1 MAVFALVELEL
12 HGLPQVTIREIAQN
26 ILRFDDTA
34 QVGKG
39 LRQPVGRKAVGQ
51 SLQRAGRCWGL
62 CRYRDLLD
70 LKVHVR
76 IPAFEDGAQFP
87 VERPHA
93 RL

>member
-1 MAVFALVELEL
+1 MY
-12 HGLPQVTIREIAQN
+12 GYCSIPD
-26 ILRFDDTA
+26 LRLD
-34 QVGKG
+34 
-39 LRQPVGRKAVGQ
+39 RPGQ
-51 SLQRAGRCWGL
+51 SGTLRGMSITTRAGRCWGL

-76 IPAFEDGAQFP
+76 IPALEDGAQFP